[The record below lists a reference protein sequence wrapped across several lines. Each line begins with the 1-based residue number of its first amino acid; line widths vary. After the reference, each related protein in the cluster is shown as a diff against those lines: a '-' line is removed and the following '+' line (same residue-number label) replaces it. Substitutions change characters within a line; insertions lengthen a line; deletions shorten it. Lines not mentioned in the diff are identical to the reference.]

1 MGNLKS
7 SHNELTLREMPE
19 KVRQLH
25 YAVMSNDKDTVRMLV
40 QQGVNVNFPW
50 YNPSMPSIKDGSTP
64 LICAVSLNHTEIVE
78 VSHYVLYNLR
88 STYAPFIF
96 SNYVTRA

>member
-78 VSHYVLYNLR
+78 VSCMV
-88 STYAPFIF
+88 STSDFFFRI
-96 SNYVTRA
+96 